1 MQRWIKRLR
10 PLACGGI
17 ALGIFQAIQNIDFNQ
32 LWYEFLSL
40 FLALLVQ
47 VFLGGGLEGVSGAE
61 GVSLFDSFSF

>member
-17 ALGIFQAIQNIDFNQ
+17 ALGIFQAIQSIDFNQ

-47 VFLGGGLEGVSGAE
+47 VLLGGGLEGVSGTE
-61 GVSLFDSFSF
+61 GISLFDSFSF